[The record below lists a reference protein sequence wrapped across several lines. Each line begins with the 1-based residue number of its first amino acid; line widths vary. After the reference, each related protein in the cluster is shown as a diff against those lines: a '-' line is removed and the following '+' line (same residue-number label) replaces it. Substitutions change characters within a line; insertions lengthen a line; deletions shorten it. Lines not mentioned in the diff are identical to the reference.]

1 MLDDSVQVKAT
12 GRNKTADVR
21 KRGLGSLS

>member
-1 MLDDSVQVKAT
+1 MLDDSMQVMAK

-21 KRGLGSLS
+21 KRGQGSRP

>member
-1 MLDDSVQVKAT
+1 MAK

-21 KRGLGSLS
+21 KRGQGSRS